1 METTTRI
8 RLFNTRS
15 ADEEEGRG
23 ARGQRRR
30 VDSIGR
36 GRRRRHGRAAKPRF
50 CFGILRTRRAMLLL
64 VLVTGAA
71 GAFVSLRLLAWASS
85 NAPRAPADGSGGNG
99 GSGGKPPNL
108 NLGPDSIPSVVLV
121 ERLEPSSA
129 LPGLSGPAHLGH
141 VRHGLGEVCRNTVQ
155 GVALLADSEGRVC
168 RRGDLDR
175 RRPGCC
181 NALPLPSAPG
191 GGSLP
196 DAVAE
201 AIASKEGRII
211 QDTISLREDRWRN
224 KAGGVEEMFTP
235 RARTAATAGRQLAGR
250 QGGDGNG
257 FPPEEALSAPFSCW
271 SCDAGERGGMSSS
284 CCASYEF
291 CVSCC
296 QDPRRKKERE
306 AVRTA
311 AVRSG
316 HPAYGGLGYGGGGSG
331 SAAVG
336 LGKESA
342 STVRLEGGEGRI
354 GDEDSYEEAAFNYCA
369 FRCRTYSGSVVHENS
384 FRSPLKHCFG
394 RFRPPAAPGVASKSD
409 GGGGHSSVTS
419 QGGEP
424 LPLQLDPL
432 LVGFIS
438 E

>member
-1 METTTRI
+1 
-8 RLFNTRS
+8 
-15 ADEEEGRG
+15 
-23 ARGQRRR
+23 
-30 VDSIGR
+30 
-36 GRRRRHGRAAKPRF
+36 
-50 CFGILRTRRAMLLL
+50 MLLL

-71 GAFVSLRLLAWASS
+71 GPFVSLRLLAWASS
-85 NAPRAPADGSGGNG
+85 NMPRASADGSRSTG
-99 GSGGKPPNL
+99 GSGGSGGLKIATDYKIQSL
-108 NLGPDSIPSVVLV
+108 NLGPDSIPSVVRV
-121 ERLEPSSA
+121 ERLEPLSA
-129 LPGLSGPAHLGH
+129 LPGLSGPAHPGH
-141 VRHGLGEVCRNTVQ
+141 VRHGLGEGEDSDAADLGGGGRRDVCRNTVQ

-168 RRGDLDR
+168 RRADLDR

-181 NALPLPSAPG
+181 NARPLPSATG

-196 DAVAE
+196 HAVAE
-201 AIASKEGRII
+201 AISSTEGHVI
-211 QDTISLREDRWRN
+211 QDTTSLGEDRWRN
-224 KAGGVEEMFTP
+224 EAGGVEEVFTS
-235 RARTAATAGRQLAGR
+235 RALASAAAGRQLASR
-250 QGGDGNG
+250 QGGDGYG
-257 FPPEEALSAPFSCW
+257 FPPEEALSTPFPCW

-306 AVRTA
+306 AVRNA

-316 HPAYGGLGYGGGGSG
+316 HPAYGGLGYGGGGG
-331 SAAVG
+331 GGGAVG
-336 LGKESA
+336 GGKESA
-342 STVRLEGGEGRI
+342 SALRFERGEDRI
-354 GDEDSYEEAAFNYCA
+354 DDEDSYQGAAFNYCA

-394 RFRPPAAPGVASKSD
+394 RFRPPAAPGVASNSD
-409 GGGGHSSVTS
+409 GGGGGSSVAS